1 MGSTFTRLVIF
12 RDWSVAGD
20 GDQELG
26 ITRLH
31 TSPAGALVWLERTLS
46 GSSLYPGPH
55 GASLRLMC
63 LDTIGGEVREVVSH
77 QQPEFT
83 AEATAPFCGLF
94 NPSLALRC
102 WLGDS
107 VLALS
112 GPQGETLR
120 PTFINLESG
129 EVTNGNTASG
139 HVTTIL
145 LSDWPGDGA
154 RGPELPRGG
163 DPGRG
168 GGPCGGPE
176 V

>member
-1 MGSTFTRLVIF
+1 
-12 RDWSVAGD
+12 
-20 GDQELG
+20 
-26 ITRLH
+26 
-31 TSPAGALVWLERTLS
+31 
-46 GSSLYPGPH
+46 
-55 GASLRLMC
+55 MC
-63 LDTIGGEVREVVSH
+63 LDTLGGEVREVVSH

-83 AEATAPFCGLF
+83 TEATAPFCGLF

-145 LSDWPGDGA
+145 LSDWAGDGA

-168 GGPCGGPE
+168 GGPPCGPE

>member
-1 MGSTFTRLVIF
+1 MIF

-63 LDTIGGEVREVVSH
+63 LDTLGGEVREVVSH

-83 AEATAPFCGLF
+83 TEATAPFCGLF

-139 HVTTIL
+139 HVTQSSPLIGC
-145 LSDWPGDGA
+145 SRDAAGISS
-154 RGPELPRGG
+154 LPRT
-163 DPGRG
+163 DPATLLAASFK
-168 GGPCGGPE
+168 
-176 V
+176 VK

>member
-1 MGSTFTRLVIF
+1 
-12 RDWSVAGD
+12 
-20 GDQELG
+20 
-26 ITRLH
+26 
-31 TSPAGALVWLERTLS
+31 
-46 GSSLYPGPH
+46 
-55 GASLRLMC
+55 MC

-145 LSDWPGDGA
+145 LSDWCRCSAGSPWT
-154 RGPELPRGG
+154 
-163 DPGRG
+163 
-168 GGPCGGPE
+168 
-176 V
+176 